1 MKPKKR
7 NRQGESPRD
16 MSPLSPAPHYSTF
29 MSDPRLAML
38 AKPKESPKKRPHHK
52 IAAKITTIVGA
63 LLALAMLAAV
73 FVPML
78 REHFA
83 SLPEDP
89 PIDPPVDHPVDPP
102 VDPPIDPP
110 DVQPVDP
117 PDQPVDPPV
126 EPEWE
131 KAKLSFDCQ
140 HFKKNYIARY
150 KADLVIKYDRY
161 TTFVG
166 LSGLLDRWSDVMLQS
181 FQHNGKFVTFRTSSM
196 SWVRQ
201 LAKIFIFDALCE
213 LRTRKGVVD
222 TVSEQEC
229 LDIVAYAADQISNF
243 TYIRGGGAK
252 IGDECS
258 YILAEVDRV
267 SLSETYEKSLRLQT
281 VHTAKQYYS
290 GTIDTAIDT
299 YSISVARAM
308 VLLLFGYTHPVYD
321 TATSELERQYRKT
334 YFAYLNQSLDE
345 KQMQAYTEQIAEI
358 VREQFD
364 EYPTYTA
371 VHQQDMINC
380 LDFVPFKM
388 WQAVIDALPTMV
400 EQTTGMSYSE
410 FLTGGHMSSAWYI
423 DLESRYNPYGNY
435 TVQSVARHVY
445 RDRLNALLAQLTFEP
460 GDIRLTKQCEIS
472 YTEPIFPA
480 FGDEQRLY
488 LATNYT
494 AISPELLPFP
504 IFSAGY
510 TETGDYYLQSSH
522 YFAPLTEEQYKE
534 FVAICSPD
542 TFASDIPDIRATIW
556 AHIIGRAQS

>member
-29 MSDPRLAML
+29 MGDPRLAML
-38 AKPKESPKKRPHHK
+38 AKPKESPQKRQRRK
-52 IAAKITTIVGA
+52 IAAKMTTIVGA

-73 FVPML
+73 FIPML

-89 PIDPPVDHPVDPP
+89 PVDPPVDHP

-117 PDQPVDPPV
+117 PDQPVDPPID
-126 EPEWE
+126 PEWE
-131 KAKLSFDCQ
+131 KAKFSFDCQ

-150 KADLVIKYDRY
+150 KTDLVIKYDRY

-166 LSGLLDRWSDVMLQS
+166 LSGLLDRWSDLMLQS
-181 FQHNGKFVTFRTSSM
+181 FQYNGKFVTFRSSSM
-196 SWVRQ
+196 SWVRR

-243 TYIRGGGAK
+243 TYIRGSGAK
-252 IGDECS
+252 IGEEYF

-321 TATSELERQYRKT
+321 NFTANATELQYYQT
-334 YFAYLNQSLDE
+334 YFSRLNQSLDE
-345 KQMQAYTEQIAEI
+345 EQMELYIKQIAEI

-364 EYPTYTA
+364 EYPTYMSA
-371 VHQQDMINC
+371 HQQDMINC

-400 EQTTGMSYSE
+400 EQTTGMSYPE
-410 FLTGGHMSSAWYI
+410 FIQGGHMSPAWYMEQKLQGRHNSYS
-423 DLESRYNPYGNY
+423 DYVVQGEAH
-435 TVQSVARHVY
+435 TVD
-445 RDRLNALLAQLTFEP
+445 RDRLNTLLAQLTFEA
-460 GDIRLTKQCEIS
+460 GNIHIKKQCEIS
-472 YTEPIFPA
+472 YAEPIFPA
-480 FGDEQRLY
+480 LGNDERLY
-488 LATNYT
+488 LSTNYT
-494 AISPELLPFP
+494 AISPDLLTFP
-504 IFSAGY
+504 LFTAGY
-510 TETGDYYLQSSH
+510 TETGSYYLQSSH
-522 YFAPLTEEQYKE
+522 YFAPLTEEQYQE
-534 FVAICSPD
+534 FIEICTKGTLSSKVNDPRAHLWFEI
-542 TFASDIPDIRATIW
+542 TNKAAS
-556 AHIIGRAQS
+556 